1 MVEEEVVRRRG
12 WVTRERFLEMLALSN
27 LLPGPN
33 STELVLLVGRDR
45 AGLPG
50 MLVAGASFI
59 LPAAVVVSL
68 IAAVYLQTR
77 TLPAIAYLLAGVLPV
92 VLAILVQSI
101 FSLSRTALR
110 TPIHALAFYATLGF
124 AFVPRVH
131 VLGLLV
137 AAGAFV
143 AAHVA
148 AQDRRRFTDAGIALL
163 VGMVVLVAAVAPTFL
178 PPAPLTTPP
187 PFAPPALVGPP
198 ATPQGLFLVFLK
210 IGSVLFGSG
219 YVLVAWLQSELV
231 NQRGWLDARTLLDAV
246 AVGQITPGPLF
257 TSATFVGAVTAGAAG
272 AIAATVGIFLPAF
285 VFVAASARI
294 EGFVARRPS
303 TRAFV
308 EGVGAA
314 SLGLMA
320 HAAITLAGT
329 ALQWP
334 WTYACAAVAFVIL
347 VRHRVPPLWL
357 MGAGALVGV
366 AWGMFAR

>member
-1 MVEEEVVRRRG
+1 MRRRG
-12 WVTRERFLEMLALSN
+12 WVTRERFLEMLALAN

-59 LPAAVVVSL
+59 LPAVVVVSL
-68 IAAVYLQTR
+68 IAGVYLQTR
-77 TLPAIAYLLAGVLPV
+77 TLPPIAHVLAGVLPV
-92 VLAILVQSI
+92 VLAILIQAI
-101 FSLSRTALR
+101 FSLSRTALKA
-110 TPIHALAFYATLGF
+110 PIHALAFFATLGF

-163 VGMVVLVAAVAPTFL
+163 VGVIALVAAIAPTFL
-178 PPAPLTTPP
+178 PPPPPMTPP
-187 PFAPPALVGPP
+187 PFAQKSAVGPP
-198 ATPQGLFLVFLK
+198 VTPLGLFLVFLE

-231 NQRGWLDARTLLDAV
+231 SQRGWLDAHTLLDAV
-246 AVGQITPGPLF
+246 AVGHVTPGPLF
-257 TSATFVGAVTAGAAG
+257 TTATFVGAVTAGSAG
-272 AIAATVGIFLPAF
+272 AVAATIGIFLPAF
-285 VFVAASARI
+285 LFVAASARI
-294 EGFVARRPS
+294 EAFIARRPS

-314 SLGLMA
+314 SLGLMG
-320 HAAITLAGT
+320 HAAITLAAT

-334 WTYACAAVAFVIL
+334 WTFACALGALVIL

-357 MGAGALVGV
+357 MGAGALVGLV
-366 AWGMFAR
+366 WGSFRLD